1 MNPADLTLPTL
12 SPTLTSKN
20 LPTPQSSAQRNGS
33 IGKAPI
39 PRVDLEPIYTHLKS
53 ALGGEQWA
61 EYKAAINA
69 FVLGKINQA
78 ELSWVLAPLL
88 SPAPSVLATAQGLA
102 GTGFGDNFKKDAA
115 GFPLVSTLQLHNTLV
130 ASLYANCARDAPPS
144 EVAPWVVATDRPAIG
159 NKAAGGGG
167 GASGDKAEER
177 LRKEVMSLGA
187 RDRRRIKGLKNE
199 VEESESKAAVT
210 GLEGLRESSAYHD
223 ALAVKAPSAAD
234 VAATAGS
241 GPGSTG
247 GVGRMNYEM
256 ESRRRYAQ
264 PLASETLEFPTLNEM
279 HARIEPIAAEE
290 GLAGSTQSTVQACA
304 ELVEQATE
312 VYIKELL
319 GQLRSHTK
327 ANGEGCIQTSAFRR
341 QLQREEEDTER
352 GVVQRNAAGFL
363 PAEMDVLAKQEPLDM
378 EDLRISMLNNDFF
391 LKQDKFLAEEI
402 WLDRY
407 PEVGE
412 HDDTFIANGGPVQNG
427 DVAMFERAETEEASV
442 ADDAEHWQGAT
453 KAAHMELGG
462 ILDDCLA
469 VG

>member
-1 MNPADLTLPTL
+1 
-12 SPTLTSKN
+12 
-20 LPTPQSSAQRNGS
+20 
-33 IGKAPI
+33 
-39 PRVDLEPIYTHLKS
+39 
-53 ALGGEQWA
+53 
-61 EYKAAINA
+61 
-69 FVLGKINQA
+69 
-78 ELSWVLAPLL
+78 
-88 SPAPSVLATAQGLA
+88 
-102 GTGFGDNFKKDAA
+102 
-115 GFPLVSTLQLHNTLV
+115 
-130 ASLYANCARDAPPS
+130 
-144 EVAPWVVATDRPAIG
+144 
-159 NKAAGGGG
+159 
-167 GASGDKAEER
+167 
-177 LRKEVMSLGA
+177 
-187 RDRRRIKGLKNE
+187 
-199 VEESESKAAVT
+199 
-210 GLEGLRESSAYHD
+210 
-223 ALAVKAPSAAD
+223 
-234 VAATAGS
+234 
-241 GPGSTG
+241 
-247 GVGRMNYEM
+247 M

-341 QLQREEEDTER
+341 QLQREEEDAER

-407 PEVGE
+407 PEIGE

-427 DVAMFERAETEEASV
+427 DVPMFERAETEEVSV